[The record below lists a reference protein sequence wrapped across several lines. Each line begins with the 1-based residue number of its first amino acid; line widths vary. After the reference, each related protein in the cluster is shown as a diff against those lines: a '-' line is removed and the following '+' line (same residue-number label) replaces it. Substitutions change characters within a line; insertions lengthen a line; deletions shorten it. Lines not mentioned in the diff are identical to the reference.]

1 MEQLEAEAREAKRGL
16 WADTNPV
23 PPWDFPVGDC
33 DHPAQANSSRCAA
46 GTITTSRA
54 IKVRS
59 RSAPSAQ
66 QVQVAHAAFA
76 SSVRSSRP

>member
-1 MEQLEAEAREAKRGL
+1 MEQLEVEAGEVKRGL

-23 PPWDFPVGDC
+23 PPWDFSVGDC
-33 DHPAQANSSRCAA
+33 DHPAQASSSRCAA
-46 GTITTSRA
+46 GTITTSRV
-54 IKVRS
+54 IEVRS

-66 QVQVAHAAFA
+66 QVQVAHAALA